1 MICFRRFLLINGSV
15 LLLGLAAACA
25 RTGNPS
31 QGNTPPVAA
40 NNAPV
45 AFPML
50 TRSSADSPNN
60 VNANNAP
67 VQPIYA
73 NNASVI
79 TETDDAVITL
89 TNDFAGNR
97 IETKVFKAHPLVNKV
112 IVITARNRQQRAR
125 LYGNRGE
132 TRDLPPDLLPKA
144 LELNADALAAALGLG
159 KPASKTVKAPSVAAP
174 TPARAGEPEKKGTP
188 GTDPPQ

>member
-40 NNAPV
+40 NNAPA

-50 TRSSADSPNN
+50 ARSSADSPN
-60 VNANNAP
+60 VNANNGP

-97 IETKVFKAHPLVNKV
+97 IETKVFKAHPLVNKI